1 MTFYHLRPSLWNF
14 NSQSVWSSTSGK
26 VQFSFEPL
34 KFLKQKFENGLRN
47 TFSTSGAIRNII
59 VNCSKMYNKEW
70 KEIGKLRETFCEF
83 YNSSNSWI
91 IIREVS
97 HKLLNFAYSVPLSCK
112 IYDNS
117 DERNNVNIILLF
129 NYIFIIRIFAF
140 SIIYLHPVFSCSA
153 KFI

>member
-1 MTFYHLRPSLWNF
+1 MH
-14 NSQSVWSSTSGK
+14 
-26 VQFSFEPL
+26 
-34 KFLKQKFENGLRN
+34 
-47 TFSTSGAIRNII
+47 
-59 VNCSKMYNKEW
+59 NKEW

-97 HKLLNFAYSVPLSCK
+97 HKLLNFAYFLSCK